1 MQTTL
6 VRRWLSSTG
15 IQLLASALLAFLPAL
30 SLAQVCAP
38 PALLLT
44 AIPPGG
50 IVNDYYD
57 GSAQATLS
65 PGASTLVLGARDP
78 RGYTTTMVIGD
89 LLMVMQMQDGSI
101 DSSNNSNYGSGSG
114 SGNGSTSVGSA
125 GLYEFVRVT
134 NVAGSAITFTPKLSN
149 QYFYQDAGA
158 STAQKRYQVVRTLQ
172 FASATTTVAVIAPYW
187 NGKTGGVVAMD
198 VRDTLN
204 LQNQA
209 VEGES
214 AAIFVAGKGFRGG
227 FGRNLTTTGG
237 TNIEQDYATTSA
249 NDWHAGK
256 GEGFIGTPRFVA
268 EKGAA
273 LGTATWGTRGTNM
286 PTGLAGPVGAQE
298 GYPGGSYARGAPG
311 NAGGGG
317 VDGATPE
324 ATNQKNAG
332 GGGGGNY
339 GPGGIGGR
347 PWSRPLL
354 DTGGRGGAGYAG
366 TLAFNRVFMGG
377 GGGAGGTNNSSGDA
391 ADPPAN
397 PNLSHRCT
405 VGVGACSSGAAGGGV
420 VVVRA
425 RNITGSGTID
435 ARGAHGYNVGN
446 DAAGGGGAGG
456 SVILE
461 TPNGGGARIDVTGGD
476 GGNAF
481 ANNATWAAGRHGPG
495 GAGGGGFVAY
505 APNSMAVIAIVGGG
519 TPGQTMSNSAAA
531 GGPAVEYYG
540 SEGFNGGITTFQS
553 PNVPGAPQAALC
565 DPILSL
571 TKSDGV
577 TSLISPNTVTYTFRV
592 TNTGL
597 SDSSGTV
604 VIADR
609 LPSGLTVVPGPL
621 TLSGVHAGQWTCNA
635 ANATDI
641 TCTSTSVVTASGGT
655 KSFAIA
661 VALLAPD
668 GTSIVNKAQLS
679 GGGDPLKTT
688 TATPVT
694 AATCTGANAP
704 LAGCAIDT
712 DTVVAP
718 NLTLTKTNGVDE
730 LARGTSVTYT
740 LGITNEGSTATV
752 GTFTVAD
759 LLPTGMTY
767 SGSSPFSMNNF
778 TCTVSGQGIT
788 CNRTTS
794 LAAGASTSIT
804 FTVSISDT
812 PPGAVINRAKVGGG
826 SDPSPNKSTRPT
838 TATAALCADP
848 APPATSTS
856 DADNGCATDA
866 DAIRYV
872 SLSLSKSDG
881 AVFVSQGAFTNYVFT
896 VENIG
901 TIASTGQLNFRDV
914 LPSPSAAT
922 TSFVATASP
931 YAPLG
936 TNGTDWS
943 CTRNSNTETFCIS
956 STSIPAGG
964 SSSFIL
970 QARVTTT
977 AVVGTQV
984 VNLSRIG
991 GGGDV
996 STGMVNS
1003 PTVANVKTCIG
1014 DGSPAGC
1021 AIDLNTVQT
1030 AAPTVRMTKAHTP
1043 AGPKSVGEAFTFTL
1057 VITNSGSG
1065 AGSQR
1070 SVTMVDY
1077 LPLGLTVNA
1086 ITVTP
1091 ATTFTCGTS
1100 TRAVSCNNTLA
1111 SFAANSSVTVAV
1123 GVTVAAA
1130 ATNTL
1135 VNSAKVAAS
1144 GPVPDPQNST
1154 LPTTTTAAICTGT
1167 NIPSFGCAADT
1178 VTLNADLQ
1186 IVKSQRTGTGSFQ
1199 TSALGAANGGTVQFQ
1214 ISVANVAGSA
1224 NMTTVTFSDNVP
1236 GNFSTPTFISATP
1249 AGGATGCTASFAGN
1263 LLSGLASGM
1272 PSGSTCTVIVQAIA
1286 SLNTAGVTNTAAVT
1300 VPTGIADSN
1309 TANNTSSVSTAIGWS
1324 LVNVTKTNGAG
1335 TLTAGTTTSYTI
1347 TVANFGPSAADGS
1360 IIVDPAATG
1369 LSCTTVTCSATAAN
1383 MCPPTPTVGAL
1394 QSTGLA
1400 ISPTFAINTTAT
1412 FVVTCDVTATGQ

>member
-1 MQTTL
+1 MHTTL
-6 VRRWLSSTG
+6 MRRWLSRTG
-15 IQLLASALLAFLPAL
+15 ALLFVSALLGLMPSLAF
-30 SLAQVCAP
+30 AQVCAP

-44 AIPPGG
+44 VIPPGG
-50 IVNDYYD
+50 IINDYYD
-57 GSAQATLS
+57 GSAQTTLN
-65 PGASTLVLGARDP
+65 PGASTLVLGTRDS

-101 DSSNNSNYGSGSG
+101 NSSDNSNYGSGTG
-114 SGNGSTSVGSA
+114 SGNGSTSVGNA

-134 NVAGSAITFTPKLSN
+134 NVAGAVVTFTPKLNN
-149 QYFYQDAGA
+149 QYLYQDAGA
-158 STAQKRYQVVRTLQ
+158 TTSQKRYQVVRTLQ
-172 FASATTTVAVIAPYW
+172 FASVTTTVPIIAPSW
-187 NGKTGGVVAMD
+187 NGKTGAVVAID
-198 VRDTLN
+198 VRDTLT
-204 LQNQA
+204 LQNQT
-209 VEGES
+209 VEGQN

-227 FGRNLTTTGG
+227 FGRALAGPADG
-237 TNIEQDYATTSA
+237 ASDLDYARSSTS
-249 NDWHAGK
+249 NWHGSK
-256 GEGFIGTPRFVA
+256 GEGFIGTPRYVA
-268 EKGAA
+268 EKTGA
-273 LGTATWGTRGTNM
+273 LGIATWGANGTNV
-286 PTGLAGPVGAQE
+286 PTALTGVVGAQE

-317 VDGATPE
+317 VDGATPA
-324 ATNQKNAG
+324 ATNDKNAG

-366 TLAFNRVFMGG
+366 TLAFNRVFLGG
-377 GGGAGGTNNSSGDA
+377 GGGAGGNNNAQNDNADA
-391 ADPPAN
+391 PSN
-397 PNLSHRCT
+397 PNFSHRCT
-405 VGVGACSSGAAGGGV
+405 VGAPCSSGASGGGV
-420 VVVRA
+420 VIIRA
-425 RNITGSGTID
+425 RYVSGTGTID
-435 ARGAHGYNVGN
+435 ARGAHGYNVGF
-446 DAAGGGGAGG
+446 DAGGGGGAGG
-456 SVILE
+456 SVIIE
-461 TPNGGGARIDVTGGD
+461 TPNGGNARVDVTGGD
-476 GGNAF
+476 GGNAW
-481 ANNATWAAGRHGPG
+481 ANSVGWAFNRHGPG

-505 APNSMAVIAIVGGG
+505 APSSMAVIALVNGG
-519 TPGQTMSNSAAA
+519 TPGQTMNDSAAN
-531 GGPAVEYYG
+531 GGPSPEYYG
-540 SEGFNGGITTFQS
+540 SEGFNGGITTFLS
-553 PNVPGAPQAALC
+553 PTVPGAPQAALC
-565 DPILSL
+565 DPNLGL
-571 TKSDGV
+571 TKTDGV
-577 TSLISPNTVTYTFRV
+577 TSLTSPGTVTYTLKV

-609 LPSGLTVVPGPL
+609 LPAGLSVVPGPL
-621 TLSGVHAGQWTCNA
+621 TLSGVHAAQWACNA

-641 TCTSTSVVTASGGT
+641 TCTSTSAITAGGGT
-655 KSFAIA
+655 KVFAIS

-668 GTSIVNKAQLS
+668 GTSIVNKAQVS
-679 GGGDPLKTT
+679 GGGDPLKTS

-694 AATCTGANAP
+694 AATCTGANTP
-704 LAGCAIDT
+704 LVGCAIDT

-718 NLTLTKTNGVDE
+718 NLTLSKTNGVDE
-730 LARGTSVTYT
+730 LARGVSATYT
-740 LGITNEGSTATV
+740 LSITNEGSTATV

-759 LLPTGMTY
+759 LLPTGMAY
-767 SGSSPFSMNNF
+767 SGGSPFSMNSF

-788 CNRTTS
+788 CDRATPLAPSAITT
-794 LAAGASTSIT
+794 IT
-804 FTVSISDT
+804 FTVSISAT

-826 SDPSPNKSTRPT
+826 NDPSPNKSTRPT

-848 APPATSTS
+848 VPPATATS
-856 DADNGCATDA
+856 DPDTGCATDA

-881 AVFVSQGAFTNYVFT
+881 AVFVSQGAIASYVLT
-896 VENIG
+896 VANIG
-901 TIASTGQLNFRDV
+901 TIATSGQINFRDV

-931 YAPLG
+931 YNPQG
-936 TNGTDWS
+936 TNGADWS

-956 STSIPAGG
+956 STAIPAGG

-970 QARVTTT
+970 QAQVTST

-1003 PTVANVKTCIG
+1003 PTVANVKTCVG

-1021 AIDLNTVQT
+1021 AIDLNTVQA
-1030 AAPTVRMTKAHTP
+1030 AAPTVRMTKSHTP
-1043 AGPKSVGEAFTFTL
+1043 AGAKSVGDAFTFTL

-1091 ATTFTCGTS
+1091 ATTFTCGTFS
-1100 TRAVSCNNTLA
+1100 QAVSCTNTLA
-1111 SFAANSSVTVAV
+1111 SFAANSSVTVAI
-1123 GVTVAAA
+1123 GVTVAGA

-1135 VNSAKVAAS
+1135 VNSSKVAAT
-1144 GPVPDPQNST
+1144 GTTPDPQNST
-1154 LPTTTTAAICTGT
+1154 LPTTTTAALCTGV

-1178 VTLNADLQ
+1178 VPLNADLQ
-1186 IVKSQRTGTGSFQ
+1186 VIKSQRTAAGSFQ
-1199 TSALGAANGGTVQFQ
+1199 TSALGVSNGSTVQFQ
-1214 ISVANVAGSA
+1214 MSVANLAGSA

-1236 GNFSTPTFISATP
+1236 GNFSTLTFVSATP

-1263 LLSGLASGM
+1263 LLSGLATGM
-1272 PSGSTCTVIVQAIA
+1272 PSGSTCTVVVQGIA

-1324 LVNVTKTNGAG
+1324 LVNVTKTNGVG

-1360 IIVDPAATG
+1360 VIVDPAVTG
-1369 LSCTTVTCSATAAN
+1369 LNCTSVTCSATAAN
-1383 MCPPTPTVGAL
+1383 MCPASPTVGAL

-1412 FVVTCDVTATGQ
+1412 FVVTCGVTATGQ

>member
-6 VRRWLSSTG
+6 VSRWLLRAG
-15 IQLLASALLAFLPAL
+15 IQLLASALLTLAPAL
-30 SLAQVCAP
+30 ALAQVCAP

-57 GSAQATLS
+57 GSAQTTLN
-65 PGASTLVLGARDP
+65 PGANTLVLGARDP
-78 RGYTTTMVIGD
+78 RGYTTTMVVGD

-101 DSSNNSNYGSGSG
+101 DSSDNSNYGSGTG
-114 SGNGSTSVGSA
+114 TGNGATSAGNA

-134 NVAGSAITFTPKLSN
+134 NVAGAVITFTPTLVN
-149 QYFYQDAGA
+149 QYRYQDAGA
-158 STAQKRYQVVRTLQ
+158 STAQKRYQVIRTLQ
-172 FASATTTVAVIAPYW
+172 FASATTTVPIIAPYW
-187 NGKTGGVVAMD
+187 DGKTGGVVAMD
-198 VRDTLN
+198 VRDTLT
-204 LQNQA
+204 LQDQA
-209 VEGES
+209 IEGQS

-227 FGRNLTTTGG
+227 FGRNLTGPADG
-237 TNIEQDYATTSA
+237 ASDLDYARSSTS
-249 NDWHAGK
+249 NWHGSK
-256 GEGFIGTPRFVA
+256 GEGFIGTPRYVA
-268 EKGAA
+268 LKTGA
-273 LGTATWGTRGTNM
+273 LGTATWGANGTNV
-286 PTGLAGPVGAQE
+286 PTALAGPVGAQE

-317 VDGATPE
+317 VDGATP
-324 ATNQKNAG
+324 AVSNDKNAG

-366 TLAFNRVFMGG
+366 TLAFNRVFLGG
-377 GGGAGGTNNSSGDA
+377 GGGAGGTNNNTFDNADA
-391 ADPPAN
+391 PSN
-397 PNLSHRCT
+397 PNLSHRCSL
-405 VGVGACSSGAAGGGV
+405 GAGACSSGASGGGV
-420 VVVRA
+420 VIIRA
-425 RNITGSGTID
+425 RYITGSGTID
-435 ARGAHGYNVGN
+435 ARGAHAYNVAN

-461 TPNGGGARIDVTGGD
+461 TPNGGNARVDVTGGD
-476 GGNAF
+476 GGNAW
-481 ANNATWAAGRHGPG
+481 ANSGGWAGNRHGPG

-505 APNSMAVIAIVGGG
+505 APNSMAVIALVNGG
-519 TPGQTMSNSAAA
+519 TPGQTMNDSLAR
-531 GGPAVEYYG
+531 GGPSPEYYG
-540 SEGFNGGITTFQS
+540 SEGFNGGITTFLS
-553 PNVPGAPQAALC
+553 PVVPGAPQAALC
-565 DPILSL
+565 DPNLGL
-571 TKSDGV
+571 TKTDGL
-577 TSLISPNTVTYTFRV
+577 TSLISPSTVTYTLRV

-597 SDSSGTV
+597 SDSSGTI

-609 LPSGLTVVPGPL
+609 LPAGLTVVAGPL
-621 TLSGVHAGQWTCNA
+621 TLSGPHAAQWSCNA
-635 ANATDI
+635 ANTTDI
-641 TCTSTSVVTASGGT
+641 TCTSTSPVTAGGGT
-655 KSFAIA
+655 KSFNIA
-661 VALLAPD
+661 AALLAPD

-688 TATPVT
+688 TATPAT
-694 AATCTGANAP
+694 AATCTGANTP
-704 LAGCAIDT
+704 IAGCAIDT

-730 LARGTSVTYT
+730 LARGTSATYT
-740 LGITNEGSTATV
+740 LTVTNEGSTATV

-767 SGSSPFSMNNF
+767 SGSSPFNVNNF

-788 CNRTTS
+788 CDRATP
-794 LAAGASTSIT
+794 LAASASTTIT
-804 FTVSISDT
+804 FTVSISNT

-826 SDPSPNKSTRPT
+826 ADPSPNKSTRPT

-848 APPATSTS
+848 VPPATSTS
-856 DADNGCATDA
+856 DPDTGCATDA

-881 AVFVSQGAFTNYVFT
+881 AVFVSQGAITNYVFT

-901 TIASTGQLNFRDV
+901 TIASTGQINFRDV

-922 TSFVATASP
+922 TSFVATGSP
-931 YAPLG
+931 YTPLG
-936 TNGTDWS
+936 TNGANWS
-943 CTRNSNTETFCIS
+943 CTRSSNTETFCVS

-970 QARVTTT
+970 QAQVTST
-977 AVVGTQV
+977 AVIGTQLL
-984 VNLSRIG
+984 NLARIG

-996 STGMVNS
+996 SVGMVNS
-1003 PTVANVKTCIG
+1003 PTVANVKACVG

-1021 AIDLNTVQT
+1021 AIDLNTVQA
-1030 AAPTVRMTKAHTP
+1030 AAPTVRMTKDHTP
-1043 AGPKSVGEAFTFTL
+1043 AGSKSVGESFTFTL

-1065 AGSQR
+1065 AGAQR
-1070 SVTMVDY
+1070 SVTMVDWV
-1077 LPLGLTVNA
+1077 PTGLTVNT

-1091 ATTFTCGTS
+1091 ATTFTCGTFS
-1100 TRAVSCNNTLA
+1100 QAVGCTNTLA
-1111 SFAANSSVTVAV
+1111 SFAANSSVTVAL

-1135 VNSAKVAAS
+1135 VNSAKVGAA
-1144 GPVPDPQNST
+1144 GPTPDPQNST
-1154 LPTTTTAAICTGT
+1154 LPTTTTAATCTGT

-1186 IVKSQRTGTGSFQ
+1186 VVKSQRTGTGSFQ
-1199 TSALGAANGGTVQFQ
+1199 TSTLGVSNGSTVQFQ

-1263 LLSGLASGM
+1263 LLSGLATGM
-1272 PSGSTCTVIVQAIA
+1272 PSGSTCTVVVEAIA
-1286 SLNTAGVTNTAAVT
+1286 TLNTAGVTNTAAVT
-1300 VPTGIADSN
+1300 LPTGIADSN

-1324 LVNVTKTNGAG
+1324 QVHVTKTNGVG

-1347 TVANFGPSAADGS
+1347 TVANFGPSAAGGS
-1360 IIVDPAATG
+1360 VIIDPAATG
-1369 LSCTTVTCSATAAN
+1369 LNCTTVTCTATAAN
-1383 MCPPTPTVGAL
+1383 MCPGSPTIGAL

-1400 ISPTFAINTTAT
+1400 ISPTFAVNTTAT
-1412 FVVTCDVTATGQ
+1412 FVVTCGVTATGQ